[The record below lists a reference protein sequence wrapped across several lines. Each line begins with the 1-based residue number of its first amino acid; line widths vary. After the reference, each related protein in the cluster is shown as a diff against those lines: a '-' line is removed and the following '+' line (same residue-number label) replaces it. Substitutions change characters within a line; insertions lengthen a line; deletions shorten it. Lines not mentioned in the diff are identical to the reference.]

1 MLCITQRSI
10 FDLETDAESGCI
22 GVSGVDECWLLMV
35 VVAERVPGR
44 VGRDD
49 IWRLGKD
56 RIIRLR

>member
-22 GVSGVDECWLLMV
+22 GVSGVDECWLLMAAV
-35 VVAERVPGR
+35 VERGPGR

-49 IWRLGKD
+49 LWRLGHGK
-56 RIIRLR
+56 II